1 MWRDAVVWSKNFKA
15 RLKQPVSLLVVSFC
29 HLSALVKTRTKFVGT
44 TDKSSLSLRLTF
56 VKFHVSSASALALLL
71 AIAGCGGGGGGGGSS
86 SPEIDAWIAD
96 SCSLTS
102 AAGTITYKT
111 NWTGATPAAASQV
124 IQVLSSTGTPVRSD
138 TINRGA
144 GASDTIDLASIA
156 AGVYEVKI
164 RLYNGPNASGSEIGT
179 ARAIADICSKSN
191 AKVESNSGDFAT
203 KLEVFPSNA
212 EVKKQKSVRL
222 VAMTSDGSG
231 PIRFAA
237 SGSVEWNLVSGSGTL
252 NSSGVFTGTAIGT
265 AIVGATV
272 TGTTITG
279 QSTLQ
284 VVENSVTKTKWTVL
298 VYLNAANDLFVASDK
313 NVNQMEKAATN
324 PNVRFVVQWKQ
335 AKDLFPT
342 SSFDGVRRYLVK
354 PDTTNQIK
362 SELVQNDLRDGSNKP
377 LDMGQ
382 PQTLSDFIAWGKAN
396 YPADRYCLI
405 IWNHGSGWKRSPN
418 ASDSRAFSF
427 DDQYG
432 TSIQT
437 WDIGTALG
445 SEHFDIIAW
454 DCSLMQMV
462 EVAYELRNN
471 ADYVVGSE
479 ESPPADGYP
488 YDSVFTPWA
497 SNPDETTR
505 NLSKTFVDAMTSN
518 PAYAGNKITQSSLE
532 TAKLGALASA
542 ISNLGSLLNGS
553 GLTAQI
559 QFARNNSQPYSQNAT
574 RYYRDLID
582 ACTKLESQPGVPA
595 NILTASAN
603 VRAAAADAIAWEG
616 HNGNSAFSRGISIDF
631 SSSAT
636 FGALSTDYAKM
647 KFGQD
652 TLWDEFLQTAP

>member
-1 MWRDAVVWSKNFKA
+1 M
-15 RLKQPVSLLVVSFC
+15 
-29 HLSALVKTRTKFVGT
+29 
-44 TDKSSLSLRLTF
+44 
-56 VKFHVSSASALALLL
+56 KFHVSCASALALLL
-71 AIAGCGGGGGGGGSS
+71 AIAGCGGGGGGGGSAT
-86 SPEIDAWIAD
+86 PAIDAWVND
-96 SCSLTS
+96 SCSLS
-102 AAGTITYKT
+102 SSAGTITYKA
-111 NWTGATPAAASQV
+111 NWTGATPASASQV
-124 IQVLSSTGTPVRSD
+124 IQVLGSTGTSIRSD
-138 TINRGA
+138 TINRG
-144 GASDTIDLASIA
+144 GAATDSIDLSAIP

-164 RLYNGPNASGSEIGT
+164 RLYAGPNASGGEIGT
-179 ARAIADICSKSN
+179 ARAIADICTKSQ
-191 AKVESNSGDFAT
+191 ATIESNSGDAST
-203 KLEVFPSNA
+203 ALELFPNNA
-212 EVKKQKSVRL
+212 KIQQQKSVRL
-222 VAMTSDGSG
+222 VATTASGSG
-231 PIRFAA
+231 PIRFAT
-237 SGSVEWNLVSGSGTL
+237 SGSVDWALLSGSGTI
-252 NSSGVFTGTAIGT
+252 NSGGVFTGTA
-265 AIVGATV
+265 VGLATVSATV
-272 TGTTITG
+272 TGSAVNGQGTLEITE
-279 QSTLQ
+279 SL
-284 VVENSVTKTKWTVL
+284 VTKTKWTVL

-354 PDTTNQIK
+354 PDTSNQIK
-362 SELVQNDLRDGSNKP
+362 SELVQNDLRDGSNKA

-382 PQTLSDFIAWGKAN
+382 PQTLADFIAWGKAN

-437 WDIGTALG
+437 WDVGTALG

-488 YDSVFTPWA
+488 YDAVFTPWA
-497 SNPDETTR
+497 SNPDDTTR
-505 NLSKTFVDAMTSN
+505 NLSKTFVDGMVNN
-518 PAYAGNKITQSSLE
+518 PAYVGNKITQSSLE

-542 ISNLGSLLNGS
+542 VSTLGSLLNGS
-553 GLTAQI
+553 GLTSQI
-559 QFARNNSQPYSQNAT
+559 QFARSNSQSYSQNAT

-603 VRAAAADAIAWEG
+603 VRAAAVDAIAWEG
-616 HNGNSAFSRGISIDF
+616 HNSNSAFSRGISIDF
-631 SSSAT
+631 SAGST
-636 FGALSTDYAKM
+636 FGPLATDYAKM

-652 TLWDEFLQTAP
+652 TLWDEFLATAP